1 MKHKVN
7 SFMSILS
14 MGMLLIFFVACDDS
28 STGSVNEPS
37 DEVFSSSS
45 VESKKASSSSVA
57 SAYSSSISSISSSSS
72 LPNSALLPLM
82 MSSSSVD
89 VEPPV
94 KPCKTASVDTCIYGT
109 LTDARDGQT
118 YKTVY
123 IGTQVWMAENLNYQG
138 VSSACSVGGMTC
150 SGSDRFYGWYDA
162 MAACPEGWHLPMAF
176 EYDMLLESVGGASTA
191 GLKLRTIS
199 WKDSEKRSVYWTDQY
214 GFGAYPAGDWNQNM
228 TFDFDTRWKYAGF
241 WTSTT
246 AKDDTTYAYNTVMF
260 YSTDGVGL
268 TSNKKKSRKSVR
280 CIQDNDEWK
289 RQVQIEDSLKALEL
303 SKFFSYTTGSFVDE
317 RDRQTYK
324 TVTVDTLTWMAANLN
339 YAMDSS
345 YCYDNEPANCE
356 KYGRLYEQNVIDR
369 ACPNG
374 WRVPTKADFERLVDL
389 AGGRSVAG
397 IHLKSVTG
405 WAEHTD
411 IRSTD
416 TLGFSGL
423 PAGYGVD
430 GDKHFY
436 SEGMYTVFW
445 SSTTCTK
452 NNDLYTMDMSESYDA
467 APIGCSI
474 NDYLPQSY
482 SIRCVKTTK

>member
-1 MKHKVN
+1 
-7 SFMSILS
+7 MSILS
-14 MGMLLIFFVACDDS
+14 MGMLLMFFVACDDS

-37 DEVFSSSS
+37 NEAVSSSS
-45 VESKKASSSSVA
+45 TESKTTSSSFASVYSSSV
-57 SAYSSSISSISSSSS
+57 SSTSSSSS

-89 VEPPV
+89 AASEAPV

-123 IGTQVWMAENLNYQG
+123 IGSQVWMAENLNYQG

-150 SGSDRFYGWYDA
+150 SGANRFYGWYDA
-162 MAACPEGWHLPMAF
+162 KAACPEGWHLPMSF
-176 EYDMLLESVGGASTA
+176 EYEMLLESVGGASTA
-191 GLKLRTIS
+191 GLKLKTIS

-214 GFGAYPAGDWNQNM
+214 GFGAYPAGDWDKNM
-228 TFDFDTRWKYAGF
+228 NFDFDTQWKYAGF
-241 WTSTT
+241 WTSST
-246 AKDDTTYAYNTVMF
+246 AKDDTTYAYNVVMF
-260 YSTDGVGL
+260 YSTDGVGI
-268 TSNKKKSRKSVR
+268 TSNKKKDRKSVR

-289 RQVQIEDSLKALEL
+289 RQVQIEDSLNAVEL

-317 RDRQTYK
+317 RDQQTYK
-324 TVTVDTLTWMAANLN
+324 TVTIDTLTWMAANLN
-339 YAMDSS
+339 FAMDSS

-374 WRVPTKADFERLVDL
+374 WRVPTKQDFERLVDL
-389 AGGRSVAG
+389 AGGKSIAG
-397 IHLKSVTG
+397 MHLKSVTG
-405 WAEHTD
+405 WAEHEG

-416 TLGFSGL
+416 TLEFSGL
-423 PAGYGVD
+423 PAGYGVGVD
-430 GDKHFY
+430 GVNSFY
-436 SEGMYTVFW
+436 SEGMHASFW
-445 SSTTCTK
+445 CSTPCTK
-452 NNDLYTMDMSESYDA
+452 NNDLYNLGLSESYDA
-467 APIGCSI
+467 APINCSTNI
-474 NDYLPQSY
+474 FPLSH